1 MKYSIYILFAFFASL
16 LFSCEAET
24 DESRLSNLPTA
35 RGGNGDII
43 VVMDSAHWAGEIGAE
58 IRETFRAPIPGL
70 PQDEPH
76 FFLNYVN
83 PYQMNDVLRNVKNLI
98 YVATMDN
105 QSSAGRRLKSEFT
118 RESIEK
124 IAQDPNLF
132 MLPKKNV
139 FAKDQEVLH
148 LFGNNSEELV
158 KNIQNNREK
167 LREHFHK
174 AELSRIKKSLFA
186 NEMKT
191 INNMLQQEHQFS
203 LRIPANY
210 DLVFNK
216 NNFVWIRQL
225 DTDVDKNIFISYQ
238 DYATDEIFK
247 DENILKLRNLE
258 IKKLGTDTD
267 DVVYMTTE
275 TLIPIETEQISF
287 GNKYAVETRGLWK
300 LTNNTMGGP
309 FLSYIFVDEE
319 LNRLYYIEGYVYSPG
334 KDKRNSMKELEAI
347 LTTFKT
353 QSELQPS

>member
-1 MKYSIYILFAFFASL
+1 MKYSIYILIAIFASL
-16 LFSCEAET
+16 LYSCEAET
-24 DESRLSNLPTA
+24 NESRLSNLPPA

-43 VVMDSAHWAGEIGAE
+43 VVMDSAHWAGKLGAE

-70 PQDEPH
+70 PQDEPY
-76 FFLNYVN
+76 FFINYVN
-83 PYQMNDVLRNVKNLI
+83 PFQMNDVLRNVKNLV

-105 QSSAGRRLKSEFT
+105 QSAAGRRLKSEFT

-124 IAQDPNLF
+124 IAQDTSIF
-132 MLPKKNV
+132 MLAKKNV
-139 FAKDQEVLH
+139 FARDQIVLH
-148 LFGNNSEELV
+148 LFGNTAEELIN
-158 KNIQNNREK
+158 NIQNNREK

-174 AELSRIKKSLFA
+174 AELNRIKRNLFA
-186 NEMKT
+186 NEIKSY
-191 INNMLQQEHQFS
+191 NNIFQKEHQFS

-216 NNFVWIRQL
+216 ENFVWIRQM

-238 DYATDEIFK
+238 DYASDEIFK
-247 DENILKLRNLE
+247 DENILKLRNIE
-258 IKKLGTDTD
+258 VKKLGTDTD

-275 TLIPIETEQISF
+275 TLIPIETEQINF

-334 KDKRNSMKELEAI
+334 KDKRSYMKELEAI
-347 LTTFKT
+347 LTTFRT
-353 QSELQPS
+353 QSELQTS